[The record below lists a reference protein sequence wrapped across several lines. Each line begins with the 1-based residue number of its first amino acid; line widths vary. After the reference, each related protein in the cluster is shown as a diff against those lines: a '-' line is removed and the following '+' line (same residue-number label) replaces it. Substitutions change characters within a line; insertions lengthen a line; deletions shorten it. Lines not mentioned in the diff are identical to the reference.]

1 MLSNVARVACLEL
14 VLSLRIPASV
24 TYVFMLPALLL
35 LLFGNR
41 YSRVGVLVTGL
52 TALVTGIS
60 TLQGVGQVTATMRH
74 GIWKTIRVSL
84 HPEWLY
90 LAGVVASRVVRT
102 LLVAAMLLACAWVG
116 FGYSIQGSVAG
127 HFALVV
133 LGSATFAALG
143 LLLAYLPAAPATAST
158 VMNVTIMLMLA
169 LSGIF
174 APPSGVLQT
183 LSHLSPLSYLT
194 VLLRANAGE
203 ATITAA
209 QAAGSTAVLLAWAAA
224 AGWLAY
230 RLARVRE
237 DD

>member
-102 LLVAAMLLACAWVG
+102 LLVAAMLLACAWIG

-158 VMNVTIMLMLA
+158 VMNVALRRAADALA
-169 LSGIF
+169 TVAAQLPDG
-174 APPSGVLQT
+174 APPRQRGRSDDHGGTGRRQ
-183 LSHLSPLSYLT
+183 HRGP
-194 VLLRANAGE
+194 
-203 ATITAA
+203 
-209 QAAGSTAVLLAWAAA
+209 
-224 AGWLAY
+224 
-230 RLARVRE
+230 ARVGSGGRMARIPPRARA
-237 DD
+237 